1 MNGFQA
7 WSSLMSATLW
17 DSIPE
22 TWQDCLEDC
31 RSVVHEIDEMIST
44 NERSG
49 VAIVPPRDQIFAS
62 LAVAPREVAVVII
75 GQDPYPTSGHA
86 NGLAFAVSE
95 TTSPLP
101 ASLKN
106 IFKEVASDTG
116 ADSKADSSLG
126 HWIDQGVLLLNTSL
140 TTQVNLR
147 AAHAS
152 WPWDEIVN
160 TILNQVVKINPKVAA
175 ILWGNHAMQFS
186 NLFDADSVIT
196 SMHPSPLSAH
206 RGFFGSKPFSRAN
219 KILEANHK
227 PVISW

>member
-1 MNGFQA
+1 
-7 WSSLMSATLW
+7 MSATLW

-22 TWQDCLEDC
+22 PWLECLEDC
-31 RSVVHEIDEMIST
+31 RSVVHEIDEMISAS
-44 NERSG
+44 EKSG
-49 VAIVPPRDQIFAS
+49 TAVVPTRDQIFAS

-95 TTSPLP
+95 NTSPLP

-116 ADSKADSSLG
+116 ADSKADSSLV
-126 HWIDQGVLLLNTSL
+126 HWVDQGVLLLNTSL

-152 WPWDEIVN
+152 WPWHEIVSS
-160 TILNQVVKINPKVAA
+160 ILNQVVKINPKVAA
-175 ILWGNHAMQFS
+175 ILWGNHAKQFA

-196 SMHPSPLSAH
+196 SMHPSPLSAN
-206 RGFFGSKPFSRAN
+206 RGFFGSKPFSKVN
-219 KILEANHK
+219 EILEANHR
-227 PVISW
+227 PGISW